1 MTTTR
6 TFVIVGAALAGAKAA
21 AELREQGFDGRL
33 LLIGDEAELP
43 YERPPLTKDYLRGES
58 PREKAQ
64 VHPESFYA
72 DQAIE
77 LMRGRSVTTLDA
89 AGHRITLDDGDELPY
104 DRLLLATGAAPRP
117 IELPGAQLDGVR
129 YLRTLADCDDLRAR
143 LRDGLPVVVIG
154 AGWIGC
160 EFAASARQLGAE
172 VTMIAPEAVPL
183 ERVLGPE
190 LGAIYRDVH
199 REHGVELLLG
209 TGVEAF
215 EGASRLE
222 RVRVSDG
229 RVVDCGLALVG
240 IGASP
245 RTGLAA
251 AAGLDVDDGIL
262 VDASLA
268 TSAPDVFAAGDVANA
283 WHPVY
288 ERRVRVEHWANALH
302 QGPAAAQSMLGRRVS
317 YDRIPYFYSDQYD
330 VGMEYSGL
338 ARSSDELVFRGD
350 PQGREFVAFWLADGV
365 VVAGMN
371 VNVWDVNEHVQAL
384 IRAGTPVDV
393 QLLTDPDTPLAQL
406 AADAGS

>member
-64 VHPESFYA
+64 VHPEPFYA

-89 AGHRITLDDGDELPY
+89 AAHRITLDNGDELHY

-129 YLRTLADCDDLRAR
+129 YLRTLADCDELRAR
-143 LRDGLPVVVIG
+143 LRDGTPVAVVG

-172 VTMIAPEAVPL
+172 VTMIAPGAAPL
-183 ERVLGPE
+183 ERVLGPQI
-190 LGAIYRDVH
+190 GAIYGDVH

-209 TGVEAF
+209 TDVEAF

-240 IGASP
+240 IGAAP

-268 TSAPDVFAAGDVANA
+268 TSAPDVFAAGDVAIA
-283 WHPVY
+283 WHPFY
-288 ERRVRVEHWANALH
+288 GQRVRVEHWANALH
-302 QGPAAAQSMLGRRVS
+302 QGPAAARSMLGMTVS

-338 ARSSDELVFRGD
+338 ARSSDEVVFRGD
-350 PQGREFVAFWLADGV
+350 PQSREFVAFWLADGL

-371 VNVWDVNEHVQAL
+371 VNVWDVNEHVQVL

-393 QLLTDPDTPLAQL
+393 QLLTDPDTPLAEL
-406 AADAGS
+406 AAAAGS

>member
-64 VHPESFYA
+64 VHPEPFYA

-77 LMRGRSVTTLDA
+77 LMRGRSVTALDA
-89 AGHRITLDDGDELPY
+89 AAHRITLDDGDELHY
-104 DRLLLATGAAPRP
+104 ERLLLATGAAPRP

-129 YLRTLADCDDLRAR
+129 YLRTLADCDELRAR
-143 LRDGLPVVVIG
+143 LRDGARVAVVG

-172 VTMIAPEAVPL
+172 VTMIAPGAAPL
-183 ERVLGPE
+183 ERVLGPQI
-190 LGAIYRDVH
+190 GAIYGDVH

-240 IGASP
+240 IGAAP

-268 TSAPDVFAAGDVANA
+268 TSAPDVFAAGDVAIA
-283 WHPVY
+283 WHPFY
-288 ERRVRVEHWANALH
+288 EQRVRVEHWANALH
-302 QGPAAAQSMLGRRVS
+302 QGPAAARSMLGLTVS

-338 ARSSDELVFRGD
+338 ARSSDELIFRGD

-393 QLLTDPDTPLAQL
+393 ELLTDPDTPLAQL
-406 AADAGS
+406 AAAAGS